1 LPDAAGL
8 SRWTVLLSR
17 EMHLVTV
24 KEGEKRERKREKKK
38 EKGKLL
44 ENGKQQVLEK

>member
-8 SRWTVLLSR
+8 FRWTVLLSR

-24 KEGEKRERKREKKK
+24 KEGEKKREKKREK
-38 EKGKLL
+38 EGKR
-44 ENGKQQVLEK
+44 KVA